1 MEENTDQSLTPLK
14 NERRDNPGQTK
25 IFENSDGTNAIPTAP
40 TWDEN
45 TPLGDIVNQYTDVG
59 NAFNSLTENAADNVG
74 DRQVQL
80 IGNDFGATNP
90 YMFNTYYEPS
100 STAFASEMRM
110 QGTQAAM
117 DEGLER
123 AEKEAQNNLNAAR
136 QRYNAAVTAAKER
149 ENAENAK
156 VHVSETDMSKMPENT
171 TESEINNFIDTTEG
185 MSDAEKEQAWISHG
199 TSNIQQRSEKM
210 KPEDWNVQPWRD
222 ESTNTVLSENGYTRE
237 DFKKWTKEQRDEF
250 FGRPDV
256 GNRWTEVYMTIYFR
270 ETYGQEAGDNM
281 VAAFQ
286 DLKSDAKKIVSAI
299 NAKDFSTL
307 TNEDI
312 IAPGVT
318 VQANTEAKNVGI
330 DTIRNA
336 IDKNEKIS
344 DEKKQEYNNYLN
356 DAEAYKYITGIAN
369 GDYIKSDKYTT
380 EGEWY
385 YKTDYN
391 KLHGNYT
398 DNTVTKVPKK
408 NAMNKYQE
416 IIDAFG
422 GADSFND
429 SLLAEYKK
437 GGNDSV
443 TASLDYG
450 DVQGRLIDKADE
462 VDLGESLSSVFG
474 VDLESFNALAK
485 MQKERPEDFEFIN
498 NHASFVGAGGAGAF
512 ERVEDENKKYFINGK
527 YVSAADE
534 NSPISVGDYI
544 FHSVDGTVQSDG
556 KFADDD
562 LQNFVDLY
570 QEIQTGKKDAS
581 DENMAALNAYYNAY
595 QNRVTRAMFL
605 AGNYGTSVDE
615 NMYHIMLVLDGKS
628 GDKLEFVN
636 PADPNGEK
644 ISVDALKQWFESL
657 SDDGKYMAYTEIQ
670 KKAHEARGTYLF
682 YDESS
687 QSVYKS
693 RMKGENDID
702 KIGRYGEDINNEN
715 DSDMVGARQVQG
727 LSDTDCLAIA
737 FYLDNMMKEGKIDKG
752 FLDNDEQEFFSS
764 VTNSIYKN
772 AKGSA
777 QFWAAVG
784 AGGIGALGSLF
795 GIKDEEGLNDLERW
809 AGDVW
814 NDMSTLDES
823 DDIFNGS
830 GSAWLNPYTSSVR
843 TNQRANLNHMIDTT
857 FNLHYFDVGNKVN
870 EKGEVVDEDGNVQ
883 NLDAGHF
890 NHEDVTKAILVG
902 AGDMT
907 GAIVEFVAEAW
918 VTAGIGKILGAAGKG
933 AAKLTSKGIS
943 KLASKSP
950 AVAKAAAAS
959 GKVISTTAR
968 VLTTPVTVKSIKFA
982 AAAAKGRD
990 YLVKHVAAQYGDD
1003 IAKGIAEGTIKS
1015 FDDVAKIAAKNAA
1028 KTIAAQEA
1036 TEQAAKNIVKEGA
1049 EKAAQETAEAGA
1061 KKGAQEAT
1069 ESTAKNAAKAAAG
1082 SVDNV
1087 ADDAAKAAASKADD
1101 AASAAERI
1109 SGKTAD
1115 GERYVTVL
1123 GNDGEARII
1132 TETEAKRIINNGKQ
1146 AAKDIA
1152 NDYALRH
1159 GLDALIDNA
1168 DNTASNFGKRL
1179 YNKLERFSRTTNPF
1193 KGANS
1198 AMRELISES
1207 IADGAARAAING
1219 RLAAAT
1225 GLDVARIANL
1235 SDDAASVLYGI
1246 LRASEGVKDE
1256 AAMAF
1261 MKNLSGNARRAAD
1274 DVLLKNI
1281 DFKKAATKI
1290 VEMSETAATRGFKL
1304 SLDDVFRTLALDG
1317 GTKTSSLL
1325 KALKRSDFVRD
1336 RIKDWSRDIAQNYW
1350 NPELDEN
1357 FKSHYVD
1364 FETYV
1369 TSPEQ
1374 IMLAT
1379 AFDVGSTLAGKGI
1392 TRAKLFFTDRKIN
1405 EIMGG
1410 VDLNTAYKADSA
1422 KFRKDMVKLDNLR
1435 LKSQKLNNKIL
1446 EGKISF
1452 ERIHA
1457 TADKAED
1464 AIKKH
1469 LDVINSSLD
1478 LEQQA
1483 ELIINQSA
1491 DAMDAAQAALAKGG
1505 RKGKREYKRILADA
1519 DQLNRILVRGNDKL
1533 TAFQEVNSALQ
1544 QMSITRYLDI
1554 ESHAKTIHKLTGEQ
1568 WGQAL
1573 TKTFEKLKGINYAK
1587 KFGDPDLSEKSFNG
1601 FTINVKDK
1609 AKAKAIYRKGQE
1621 IVYNT
1626 LYGVIEKDLRSVLST
1641 SELRELQTELMGI
1654 SERMIEA
1661 GMKRIDDGG
1670 KVRWNYFPT
1679 QALTWES
1686 EPGTSSAVRALWGW
1700 DYKAGVHMSQA
1711 GEIANPS
1718 LARDEWDFFGIM
1730 NDFNEGKTT
1739 FKRRKGD
1746 ATKAREEGKTGK
1758 KPDDYVEVAYN
1769 WQGFD
1774 PAYAANAY
1782 LNAMDSAKYVAPLL
1796 DPINGVVVKNP
1807 ALAGSV
1813 SAMANRITNAN
1824 IAKLSKK
1831 YDDIVE
1837 KKFAEK
1843 KAKKGAKQSAASM
1856 KRRAKLVEDLSTAE
1870 NINTGIGRNA
1880 ETSIS
1885 KNERLAIEAKN
1896 RIQKY
1901 IYESPL
1907 TDSLNK
1913 LNTRYDVIGSTRDKS
1928 LSAQTVSILN
1938 NDFNELGQD
1947 IKAVRSMLTKDGK
1960 VKKRFLDENGNILSE
1975 FVDAQGNIVP
1985 VSGMSNTFKGTGA
1998 TEYRTYVN
2006 KLARNKNLSSDSFS
2020 PDNAHVITFDD
2031 GTTINTLAYNKAIY
2045 DVLAVKHAIDLGA
2058 DISITSLPI
2067 IENVELSADEKIELS
2082 IAKRLQPVDV
2092 DEDGARAA
2100 LTTEARKMMNAAY
2113 GTYNEFSKKYK
2124 VEGKTDK
2131 IIQNAINN
2139 AYDEVEAAGGQ
2150 INAYDFARVVDRHIP
2165 DFMKTGNKKNAATE
2179 ALADTLELLR
2189 TYESSGGT
2197 NATLLDDLRTAYT
2210 KETDPVKKAK
2220 LADAI
2225 DTVKELDDYNN
2236 RTTGRAGLHED
2247 DVFTRNNDDDFSG
2260 DDDDY
2265 SDQTGVERQVDE
2277 NTSIDVDEMDKRL
2290 FPGASQK
2297 MEPIDIDTEAYP
2309 NVPSQKMEPVDAD
2322 TDLKDFVY
2330 VELNRHTN
2338 KPRYNEKTISALVD
2352 KYQDKIAKAQTAE
2365 EIANVSD
2372 EIATDLVPLDPGSEA
2387 AATEMRHA
2395 SSDIRNAIFW
2405 AKQGAPE
2412 TTSRPAKPV
2421 KSGRM
2426 DFSYGKSAQ
2435 PYITEKTTF
2444 EAVKSGKRT
2453 STTRLASQHADY
2465 WQDLKVGDI
2474 VEFKNKGDTDS
2485 VLVRITKAPEW
2496 IDPTKMSDVEYEAL
2510 LQKEG
2515 WTQKAFDELIT
2526 NKVKAGDKA
2535 LQFEYEL
2542 VDKPTQPAADI
2553 KPSEKKTLKMG
2564 DLQAFNDIK
2573 KERIAE
2579 ANRKF
2584 LDKYRE
2590 AMDNKYGPEHRADKN
2605 PTSKK
2610 AWALYEEK
2618 VRRSSDTSLY
2628 EGADRFYKAPTR
2640 EDVFARIN
2648 GDYRTYADDIK
2659 KINGS
2664 KYAVP
2669 RKADVQSI
2677 TASIK
2682 KASPAQKAQNLKDA
2696 LDILYGDSVKVN
2708 EKTGALESVGSDFRR
2723 RADYRERRRNAYD
2736 ELEGGFEEIAD
2747 ELEYRAYTGKSTL
2760 QKNNPEL
2767 MSDFSRDTFIG
2778 QMYDIFK
2785 ELEVIKRSKSK
2796 QKGLS
2801 PAEIHSR
2808 LKENNV
2814 VLPKEARD
2822 KLERYRKAWVK
2833 MKKAIK
2839 AGDKANAAKYYKQ
2852 VESAYWGAI
2861 NANGRTY
2868 KNGLLEYIN
2877 DTINIREQ
2885 KKRVA
2890 AGTGIYR
2897 GTKVLSGANDK
2908 QVLSLMNEGNPRE
2921 VTWNKNYG
2929 DYYDYGTGVSSYDNH
2944 LTREEAK
2951 NALIAGRDGFGN
2963 LEFMKPEVLDEF
2975 IKKHNIKFPEGD
2987 WLRGRL
2993 ENYRNNY
3000 YANKDF
3006 ILDPKHRYQVQD
3018 TTTSMQESLTEYL
3031 ASSNSGDKSSFA
3043 GKKSEAL
3050 RYHKPDEFYNT
3061 KRGAE
3066 AQAKAAEELE
3076 RSSRVSGDGAGTS
3089 VRDFTDPRN
3098 LYDWSGSG
3106 AKEVIDEETELAMYD
3121 LVFEQVLD
3129 DNNLTQAQYNKMTP
3143 DEKAKIDEKVEA
3155 LMSGG
3160 AGRDQAFEKVL
3171 QQNEMSEDYYQKLGH
3186 LENRRNGESG
3196 PTKADDY
3203 LPEGEDRRG
3212 DINYTGYSRETAY
3225 AYYLDDTKRT
3235 NVSEEADK
3243 LNRVFYGD
3251 GDHNGYFDY
3260 IAELKS
3266 RVADDMADV
3275 SEKFNENI
3283 TEKVT
3288 ALKDLDSAN
3297 DAQVVEV
3304 LENAK
3309 QQALAIENKTVRDFV
3324 VKRID
3329 EEIKFAKQNLDL
3341 GNEAELK
3348 KKMKQSLL
3356 ERDPEYRAYMAER
3369 DARSQSRPDGKVS
3382 AQVPSEANPV
3392 FVTGEFTP
3400 DGHITLQQILD
3411 SRKTVELKRSKK
3423 TGKNTL
3429 KSSKQSK
3436 EVLKSMRRDFTD
3448 GYDGTSLITS
3458 GAATQNDA
3466 WILNLYRRIHEASGL
3481 GKLPKNFSFEDI
3493 EKGSI
3498 KVKGK
3503 DGKDVTVKLPL
3514 KLNEVYVDPKIA
3526 ALGAH
3531 YWGEGTATS
3540 VEWVYKRASAMSNF
3554 QKAIQDIQ
3562 LAGGVGQFN
3571 ALTLRNALT
3580 MLMQNPISGTA
3591 ALFKNFYYAR
3601 NNDSVVKFYL
3611 NNHEKLL
3618 KMAID
3623 SGDWSAINGFTNV
3636 VNMRDEVGGR
3646 GMIQDFGKQIAEIPN
3661 VFKEKG
3667 VWKGFWDN
3675 AGNLYESIFENPT
3688 FVRWMTIAKADMNLR
3703 NYDKA
3708 TSFVNR
3714 IARRYG
3720 LTEDDFKNMEG
3731 GMGSM
3736 DRYIATIA
3744 QLRSDKYWQ
3753 PGKFALAGNNAE
3765 KYLDK
3770 KMKAELK
3777 RTSESLRGMPQ
3788 KKTLR
3793 SCLSDFFFAIGYKL
3807 QMNAHPVDGIA
3818 TIFTALPNNIRAGN
3832 LVSNRKS
3839 FNVMTSRFIGRG
3851 NRNQAYTMI
3860 GICALAHAWNTY
3872 IGAPTAWEELWGD
3885 HGDTERGTYGL
3896 PQTLLNFQDFGKF
3909 YLPNAK
3915 DQNGNP
3921 AYDPTQKGY
3930 SADPFFSI
3938 FTLQNSVARGV
3949 NRAVFPNTIPR
3960 NESKTIGTT
3969 PGSALDRAM
3978 GFADEIITA
3987 NLLSGNKAIVEVI
4000 SNNTYY
4006 GNNIWERRKLPDGT
4020 DNPNYNPLRNVMA
4033 SVAHILNLEEL
4044 WLGDRTN
4051 KWVKGLDIDTQTW
4064 RNGVQVDPYSVGPEI
4079 GERGTDTGSKT
4090 GTVAG
4095 SGFIQHEYITAV
4107 AKAHDGDYFD
4117 ALTESME
4124 LPFKS
4129 RNFESKARTQ
4139 LNTEVVMALRQ
4150 AKKKY
4155 DRACESA
4162 SPADKD
4168 KAYAEFAKTAV
4179 LIMQD
4184 WSKKNEYALGENN
4197 ELTGTATKILV
4208 SFLSDEYD
4216 DVTGR
4221 IQNRYDK
4228 MRQDLKM
4235 AAGDEFLFSKEAME
4249 AAIADGMDDTEA
4261 AEKHNAH
4268 LKALREAYIR
4278 EYDARQALIEAGI
4291 NPDQFDTPN
4300 YIHEDLSAID
4310 ATFDK
4315 KTYTEIMGKLKQPI
4329 GEFSDYMEMKQY
4341 YEELINNAETTKQKA
4356 KLAET
4361 YNQYVLDV
4369 ISPYVG
4375 NGFSAQAFNDIYWDG
4390 DNLSNKLGK
4399 YIIVPADKKY
4409 TGKSPRANYLRD
4421 KLGIGWRDN
4430 HNLPSDKQVTE
4441 AFAKINNALKRGQI
4455 SSAGA
4460 LADEVLVQLRKGTI
4474 HASPEDREK
4483 LIRMRALMSSR
4494 R

>member
-25 IFENSDGTNAIPTAP
+25 IFENSDGTNAIPTVP

-45 TPLGDIVNQYTDVG
+45 TPLEDIVNQYTNVG

-123 AEKEAQNNLNAAR
+123 AEKEAQDKLNAAR

-156 VHVSETDMSKMPENT
+156 VHVSETDMSKMPDNT
-171 TESEINNFIDTTEG
+171 TEAEVNNFIDVTQN
-185 MSDAEKEQAWISHG
+185 MSDEEKEQAWISQG
-199 TSNIQQRSEKM
+199 TSDIQQQSEPM

-222 ESTNTVLSENGYTRE
+222 ESTDTVLAEKGYTRE

-270 ETYGQEAGDNM
+270 ETYGQEAGNKM
-281 VAAFQ
+281 AAAFQ
-286 DLKSDAKKIVSAI
+286 DLKSDAKKVVSAI
-299 NAKDFSTL
+299 NEMKFDQL
-307 TNEDI
+307 TNED
-312 IAPGVT
+312 VT
-318 VQANTEAKNVGI
+318 VFGVKLNEPVKFERQQIE
-330 DTIRNA
+330 DSIRNSDKLSDEEKEKYLGYM
-336 IDKNEKIS
+336 DKN
-344 DEKKQEYNNYLN
+344 KKYLGGNKDDDVFMTAIEEIKSKQATYEANPEYGKTAGVPQYVWKKNGLTVGLQGNIYDQALEIMQLFGEGGDIEGGSRVGDKFGALEFAKGK
-356 DAEAYKYITGIAN
+356 DAEVSEN
-369 GDYIKSDKYTT
+369 
-380 EGEWY
+380 
-385 YKTDYN
+385 
-391 KLHGNYT
+391 
-398 DNTVTKVPKK
+398 
-408 NAMNKYQE
+408 
-416 IIDAFG
+416 
-422 GADSFND
+422 
-429 SLLAEYKK
+429 
-437 GGNDSV
+437 
-443 TASLDYG
+443 YG
-450 DVQGRLIDKADE
+450 DIQGRLIDKADE
-462 VDLGESLSSVFG
+462 ITLSDNLHDAFG
-474 VDLESFNALAK
+474 VDLQSMNSLAK
-485 MQKERPEDFEFIN
+485 MQKERPDDFELIN
-498 NHASFVGAGGAGAF
+498 NHAAFVGAGGAGAF

-527 YVSAADE
+527 YVSAADKD
-534 NSPISVGDYI
+534 SPISVGDYI

-556 KFADDD
+556 KFADED
-562 LQNFVDLY
+562 LQHFVDLY

-581 DENMAALNAYYNAY
+581 DENMAALNSYYNAY

-615 NMYHIMLVLDGKS
+615 NMYHIMLALDGKS
-628 GDKLEFVN
+628 TDKLEFVN
-636 PADPNGEK
+636 PADPKGSK
-644 ISVDALKQWFESL
+644 ISIDGLKQWFESL

-670 KKAHEARGTYLF
+670 KKAHESRGTYLF
-682 YDESS
+682 YDEKGKY
-687 QSVYKS
+687 VYKS
-693 RMKGENDID
+693 RMKGEHDID

-715 DSDMVGARQVQG
+715 DPDMVGARQVQN

-764 VTNSIYKN
+764 ATNSIYKN

-777 QFWAAVG
+777 QFWAAIG

-814 NDMSTLDES
+814 NDMSTLDEN

-830 GSAWLNPYTSSVR
+830 GSAWLNPYTASVR

-918 VTAGIGKILGAAGKG
+918 VTAGIGKVLGAAGKG

-990 YLVKHVAAQYGDD
+990 YLIKHVAAQYGDD

-1015 FDDVAKIAAKNAA
+1015 FDDIAKIATKNAA

-1036 TEQAAKNIVKEGA
+1036 TEQTAKNIVKEGA

-1061 KKGAQEAT
+1061 KKGAQEAA
-1069 ESTAKNAAKAAAG
+1069 ESAAKNAAKTAAG

-1101 AASAAERI
+1101 ATNAAKRI
-1109 SGKTAD
+1109 SGKTTD

-1132 TETEAKRIINNGKQ
+1132 TETEAKRIITNGKQ

-1179 YNKLERFSRTTNPF
+1179 YNKLERFSRTANPF
-1193 KGANS
+1193 KGANN

-1274 DVLLKNI
+1274 DVILKNI

-1290 VEMSETAATRGFKL
+1290 VEMSETAAARGFKL

-1357 FKSHYVD
+1357 FESHYVD

-1469 LDVINSSLD
+1469 LDVINSNLD

-1483 ELIINQSA
+1483 ELIVNQSA

-1519 DQLNRILVRGNDKL
+1519 DQLNRIIVRGNDKL

-1573 TKTFEKLKGINYAK
+1573 TKTFEKLKGINFAK
-1587 KFGDPDLSEKSFNG
+1587 EFGDVDLSEKSFNG

-1661 GMKRIDDGG
+1661 GMKRIDEGG

-1746 ATKAREEGKTGK
+1746 AAKAREEGKTGR

-1831 YDDIVE
+1831 YDEIVE

-1843 KAKKGAKQSAASM
+1843 KARKGAKQSAASM
-1856 KRRAKLVEDLSTAE
+1856 KRRAKLVEDLSSTE
-1870 NINTGIGRNA
+1870 NINAGIGRNA
-1880 ETSIS
+1880 EATIAKS
-1885 KNERLAIEAKN
+1885 ERLAVEARN
-1896 RIQKY
+1896 RIQKR

-1907 TDSLNK
+1907 TQNLVDI
-1913 LNTRYDVIGSTRDKS
+1913 NTRFNKIGSTRDKS
-1928 LSAQTVSILN
+1928 LSAQAVTILN

-1947 IKAVRSMLTKDGK
+1947 IRAVRSMMTKDGK
-1960 VKKRFLDENGNILSE
+1960 IKKRFLDVDGNVLQE
-1975 FVDAQGNIVP
+1975 YVDVAGNLVP
-1985 VSGMSNTFKGTGA
+1985 PKNASDTYMGYSPTYGSVSS
-1998 TEYRTYVN
+1998 TEYRTNVN
-2006 KLARNKNLSSDSFS
+2006 KLARNKSLSLDQFS

-2031 GTTINTLAYNKAIY
+2031 GTTINTFAYNKTIY
-2045 DVLAVKHAIDLGA
+2045 DVLVAKRINDIETGALLVREPVESNMYDDLLTFDEVKGKTDEEIAELRKEKMID
-2058 DISITSLPI
+2058 
-2067 IENVELSADEKIELS
+2067 LS
-2082 IAKRLQPVDV
+2082 IAKRLQPVLLD
-2092 DEDGARAA
+2092 DDGARAS
-2100 LTTEARKMMNAAY
+2100 LTTQARKMMNAAY
-2113 GTYNEFSKKYK
+2113 GTYNKYSGSYK
-2124 VEGKTDK
+2124 VEGKVDK

-2139 AYDEVEAAGGQ
+2139 AFDEVEAAGGQ
-2150 INAYDFARVVDRHIP
+2150 INAYDFARVVDKHIP

-2189 TYESSGGT
+2189 KYESSGGT
-2197 NATLLDDLRTAYT
+2197 NATLLEDLRRAHA
-2210 KETDPVKKAK
+2210 KEIDPAKKAI

-2225 DTVKELDDYNN
+2225 DTVKELDDYNT
-2236 RTTGRAGLHED
+2236 RTTGRAGLSED
-2247 DVFTRNNDDDFSG
+2247 DVFTRSNDDGFTG

-2290 FPGASQK
+2290 FGAGQK
-2297 MEPIDIDTEAYP
+2297 MEPIDVDTEAYP
-2309 NVPSQKMEPVDAD
+2309 NVPSQKMEPADAD
-2322 TDLKDFVY
+2322 IEFKDYMY
-2330 VELNRHTN
+2330 VELNRHTR
-2338 KPRYNEKTISALVD
+2338 KPRYDEKAISALAD
-2352 KYQDKIAKAQTAE
+2352 KYGDKVAKAQTPEEMSAVAN
-2365 EIANVSD
+2365 EIA
-2372 EIATDLVPLDPGSEA
+2372 EDLVPVDPNAKDSS
-2387 AATEMRHA
+2387 TELQHA
-2395 SSDIRNAIFW
+2395 VSDIQNAIFW
-2405 AKQGAPE
+2405 LKQSAPDTPSQPAQAGTFEASTAGHKEFSALNAKFAEGTKIMGIDIGGRTIEDVYQKELKGSGKGKAPAEDSILGKATADAEKKAGRALTKAEKEAISQRYYDRLWNIWGEQNPELKAQIENLPAGTKITDQFAKTGVSQANSLQRWVKPAQAGAPE
-2412 TTSRPAKPV
+2412 VSPAAKAGNLKKALDLLYV
-2421 KSGRM
+2421 
-2426 DFSYGKSAQ
+2426 DA
-2435 PYITEKTTF
+2435 TVTNKTTG
-2444 EAVKSGKRT
+2444 E
-2453 STTRLASQHADY
+2453 
-2465 WQDLKVGDI
+2465 I
-2474 VEFKNKGDTDS
+2474 
-2485 VLVRITKAPEW
+2485 
-2496 IDPTKMSDVEYEAL
+2496 
-2510 LQKEG
+2510 
-2515 WTQKAFDELIT
+2515 
-2526 NKVKAGDKA
+2526 
-2535 LQFEYEL
+2535 
-2542 VDKPTQPAADI
+2542 
-2553 KPSEKKTLKMG
+2553 
-2564 DLQAFNDIK
+2564 
-2573 KERIAE
+2573 
-2579 ANRKF
+2579 
-2584 LDKYRE
+2584 
-2590 AMDNKYGPEHRADKN
+2590 EH
-2605 PTSKK
+2605 
-2610 AWALYEEK
+2610 E
-2618 VRRSSDTSLY
+2618 
-2628 EGADRFYKAPTR
+2628 
-2640 EDVFARIN
+2640 
-2648 GDYRTYADDIK
+2648 
-2659 KINGS
+2659 
-2664 KYAVP
+2664 
-2669 RKADVQSI
+2669 
-2677 TASIK
+2677 
-2682 KASPAQKAQNLKDA
+2682 
-2696 LDILYGDSVKVN
+2696 
-2708 EKTGALESVGSDFRR
+2708 GSDFRK
-2723 RADYRERRRNAYD
+2723 RADYRERRRKQYD
-2736 ELEGGFEEIAD
+2736 EISAEFNKTAD
-2747 ELEYRAYTGKSTL
+2747 AL
-2760 QKNNPEL
+2760 EL
-2767 MSDFSRDTFIG
+2767 MVMPEEAKNRFFKNTNTLTSRAAIE
-2778 QMYDIFK
+2778 K
-2785 ELEVIKRSKSK
+2785 
-2796 QKGLS
+2796 
-2801 PAEIHSR
+2801 R
-2808 LKENNV
+2808 LKDNNV
-2814 VLPKEARD
+2814 TLSVKTIK
-2822 KLERYRKAWVK
+2822 KLDAYEKSLK
-2833 MKKAIK
+2833 NIKKDGKGKKVALEKLIDFYK
-2839 AGDKANAAKYYKQ
+2839 SANNEIRSTGD
-2852 VESAYWGAI
+2852 
-2861 NANGRTY
+2861 
-2868 KNGLLEYIN
+2868 
-2877 DTINIREQ
+2877 
-2885 KKRVA
+2885 
-2890 AGTGIYR
+2890 GIYR
-2897 GTKVLSGANDK
+2897 GSRILSGANDN
-2908 QVLSLMNEGNPRE
+2908 QIISLMNENSRRE
-2921 VTWNKNYG
+2921 VVWDKDYG
-2929 DYYDYGTGVSSYDNH
+2929 TYYNYGTGVSSYDNH
-2944 LTREEAK
+2944 LTREEARR
-2951 NALIAGRDGFGN
+2951 ALIAGRDGFGN
-2963 LEFMKPEVLDEF
+2963 IDFMKPEALEEF
-2975 IKKHNIKFPEGD
+2975 AKKKGISMSDKLPGGSTTVGEAI
-2987 WLRGRL
+2987 
-2993 ENYRNNY
+2993 EAYRAAY
-3000 YANKDF
+3000 EANKGIISDAG
-3006 ILDPKHRYQVQD
+3006 HRYQVQD
-3018 TTTSMQESLTEYL
+3018 MTTSMQGSLTEYL
-3031 ASSNSGDKSSFA
+3031 ASKNSGDKSSFA
-3043 GKKSEAL
+3043 NSKSRAL
-3050 RYHKPDEFYNT
+3050 RYHKESEFYNT
-3061 KRGAE
+3061 ERGIRAQEE
-3066 AQAKAAEELE
+3066 AARELE
-3076 RSSRVSGDGAGTS
+3076 RAGMISGDGAGTN
-3089 VRDFTDPRN
+3089 VRDFTDPRT
-3098 LYDWSGSG
+3098 LYDWSGAG
-3106 AKEVIDEETELAMYD
+3106 AKEVIDEDKELALRDIVY
-3121 LVFEQVLD
+3121 EQMRDQVSEERADILKKNGFAEYEKLSPEKKAEAD
-3129 DNNLTQAQYNKMTP
+3129 AILNAEVETRSESLLA
-3143 DEKAKIDEKVEA
+3143 KAKVNEEAAGEYAEEA
-3155 LMSGG
+3155 LDT
-3160 AGRDQAFEKVL
+3160 ALE
-3171 QQNEMSEDYYQKLGH
+3171 QNDMDYEQYQKLGS
-3186 LENRRNGESG
+3186 LDNKRGGESG
-3196 PTKADDY
+3196 PTRADDY
-3203 LPEGEDRRG
+3203 LPEGDDYRG
-3212 DINYTGYSRETAY
+3212 DINYAVTKVTPYES
-3225 AYYLDDTKRT
+3225 YLDATKNT

-3243 LNRVFYGD
+3243 LNRAFYGD
-3251 GDHNGYFDY
+3251 GDHKGYFDY
-3260 IAELKS
+3260 TAEIKS
-3266 RVADDMADV
+3266 KVADDMATV

-3288 ALKDLDSAN
+3288 ALKDLDYAN

-3356 ERDPEYRAYMAER
+3356 ERDPEYQAYIAER
-3369 DARSQSRPDGKVS
+3369 DARAKLRPDDKVS
-3382 AQVPSEANPV
+3382 AQVSSEANPV

-3481 GKLPKNFSFEDI
+3481 GKLPKNLSFEDI

-3503 DGKDVTVKLPL
+3503 DGKEVTIKLPL
-3514 KLNEVYVDPKIA
+3514 KLDEVYVDPKIA

-3540 VEWVYKRASAMSNF
+3540 VEWVYKRASAMSSF

-3591 ALFKNFYYAR
+3591 ALFKNFYHAR

-3832 LVSNRKS
+3832 LVANRKS

-3915 DQNGNP
+3915 DQNGNL

-3978 GFADEIITA
+3978 GFADELITA
-3987 NLLSGNKAIVEVI
+3987 NLLSGNKAIVEVV

-4064 RNGVQVDPYSVGPEI
+4064 RNGVQVDPYSIGPKI
-4079 GERGTDTGSKT
+4079 GERGTDTGAKT

-4095 SGFIQHEYITAV
+4095 SGFIQHEYITAI

-4228 MRQDLKM
+4228 MRQELKM

-4291 NPDQFDTPN
+4291 NPDQFDTPH

-4315 KTYTEIMGKLKQPI
+4315 KTYTEITGKLKQPI
-4329 GEFSDYMEMKQY
+4329 GEFSDYMEMKKY

-4390 DNLSNKLGK
+4390 NNLSNKLGE

-4430 HNLPSDKQVTE
+4430 HNLPSDKQITE
-4441 AFAKINNALKRGQI
+4441 AFTKINNALKRGQI